1 MKSVSIISQKRRDLS
16 DISQVSIEDS
26 NSEVSSIEDIDL
38 LKLKLK

>member
-1 MKSVSIISQKRRDLS
+1 MKSVYLISPNKKDLS

-38 LKLKLK
+38 LKLKL